1 MDCSPPG
8 SSVHGISWAKDTAMG
23 CRFLLQGIF
32 PTQRLNLG
40 LLHCRQ
46 ILYHLS
52 HEGSSFTV
60 LEGVKD
66 TYYHKEKS
74 PGPNSVWI
82 FPIDSVEIPTDWS
95 GLPFPSPGDLPDPR
109 SNLHPLHCKQVLY
122 CWASSRLL
130 SRCVQHDWANP
141 FLTCHID
148 FSFTTSFPLMY
159 FVYLLYHL

>member
-1 MDCSPPG
+1 MTSWTIQSMEFSRLEYRSVG
-8 SSVHGISWAKDTAMG
+8 SLS
-23 CRFLLQGIF
+23 LLQGIF

-52 HEGSSFTV
+52 HEGSSFTA

-82 FPIDSVEIPTDWS
+82 FPIDCVEIPTDWS
-95 GLPFPSPGDLPDPR
+95 GLPFPSPGDLPDPDR
-109 SNLHPLHCKQVLY
+109 TCIPCI
-122 CWASSRLL
+122 ASRFFTAEPAVASYLDVC
-130 SRCVQHDWANP
+130 SMIEQIP
-141 FLTCHID
+141 F
-148 FSFTTSFPLMY
+148 
-159 FVYLLYHL
+159 